1 MGYMHNIYQDKR
13 PDILLISVRANV
25 RKKMHLAQERIEF
38 TVRKS
43 SGLSGQEGK
52 LCGRG
57 QVHGIGRFVYLF
69 FSVLSRVRGPETRVL
84 SLSAVSDP
92 MSN

>member
-1 MGYMHNIYQDKR
+1 M
-13 PDILLISVRANV
+13 ISVRV
-25 RKKMHLAQERIEF
+25 ICKKKVHLAQERVEF

-43 SGLSGQEGK
+43 IRLECAGRQ
-52 LCGRG
+52 LCGRE
-57 QVHGIGRFVYLF
+57 QVHGIGRSVYLF
-69 FSVLSRVRGPETRVL
+69 FSVLSRVRVPETRVL

>member
-1 MGYMHNIYQDKR
+1 
-13 PDILLISVRANV
+13 
-25 RKKMHLAQERIEF
+25 MHLAQERVEF

-43 SGLSGQEGK
+43 IRIECSGRQ

-57 QVHGIGRFVYLF
+57 QVHGISRSVYLF
-69 FSVLSRVRGPETRVL
+69 FSVLLRVRVPETRVL
-84 SLSAVSDP
+84 LLSAVSEP